1 MDDRLRTIVHEL
13 SNVMTVI
20 RGSTELAKGKL
31 EPDHPAYRDVDN
43 AAYAADRAVEL
54 TRELIE
60 LTVQR

>member
-13 SNVMTVI
+13 SNVLTVI
-20 RGSTELAKGKL
+20 RGSAELAKGKL
-31 EPDHPAYRDVDN
+31 EPDHPAYRDIDN

-54 TRELIE
+54 TRELME

>member
-54 TRELIE
+54 TREL
-60 LTVQR
+60 TVQR